1 MIDINATLVAQMLN
15 FLILVVVLRL
25 VAYKPIVK
33 MLEERSQRIAGSIKK
48 ADEDAAAAEATL
60 KEYKAQLA
68 TARTKA
74 QEIMDKAE
82 KRAQDE
88 HAEKSQATKAENKHM
103 KENAKA
109 EMQRERAQAVEV
121 LKGQMVALS
130 MAAAQKIV
138 SKNMDAAENEALVS
152 EFIEQLD
159 KNKIGDL
166 PC

>member
-88 HAEKSQATKAENKHM
+88 HVEKIQATQAEIKQM
-103 KENAKA
+103 KDNAKA

>member
-68 TARTKA
+68 TARAKA

-88 HAEKSQATKAENKHM
+88 HAEKIQATQAEIKQM
-103 KENAKA
+103 KENA
-109 EMQRERAQAVEV
+109 EEQIQRERAQAVEV

>member
-88 HAEKSQATKAENKHM
+88 HAEKIQATQAEIKQM
-103 KENAKA
+103 KDNAQA

-152 EFIEQLD
+152 EFIDQLD

>member
-1 MIDINATLVAQMLN
+1 
-15 FLILVVVLRL
+15 
-25 VAYKPIVK
+25 

-88 HAEKSQATKAENKHM
+88 HAEKIQATQAEIKQM
-103 KENAKA
+103 KDNAKA

>member
-15 FLILVVVLRL
+15 FLILVVILRL

-33 MLEERSQRIAGSIKK
+33 MLKEREDRIASSIKK
-48 ADEDAAAAEATL
+48 ADDDAAAAEATL
-60 KEYKAQLA
+60 KDYKAQLA

-74 QEIMDKAE
+74 QDIMDKAE

-88 HAEKSQATKAENKHM
+88 HAAKIQETNTEIKQM
-103 KENAKA
+103 KEAA
-109 EMQRERAQAVEV
+109 QEQIQRERSQAVEQ

-138 SKNMDAAENEALVS
+138 SKNMDAAENEALIS

-159 KNKIGDL
+159 KDKIGDL